1 MKLVARRPAPVPQ
14 SRALFWIYAA
24 ICFISLPQSAAVN
37 DPPEVSGLS
46 ALFETIPPYYVYENM
61 GWQDAS
67 WHGVPL
73 DSVDQGAYPYIR
85 EWTRG
90 VAPHK
95 VLNTRAHGRRL
106 YAPCLVR
113 FSLRI
118 SYFFFLWTGEK
129 DNLLIPPAPL
139 PTSYFYNP
147 CLEPI

>member
-73 DSVDQGAYPYIR
+73 DSVDLGAYPYIR

-118 SYFFFLWTGEK
+118 SYFFFYGREK
-129 DNLLIPPAPL
+129 KTI
-139 PTSYFYNP
+139 F
-147 CLEPI
+147 